1 MNARKATAALL
12 AGLLLLAT
20 PGCRASEEREMQAHP
35 TFMEST
41 LAGQWYAA
49 DGARLRRELDGYL
62 RAAPAPPPPAMAAI
76 LPHAGFVYSGPTAA
90 AAARA
95 LAAWTGLRRV
105 VLLGFTHHVGL
116 PDRISLPSRET
127 AYRSPLGTVPL
138 DRAALDALAA
148 TPLFVDVPATRDGE
162 NSVELI
168 VPLLQAA
175 LGDRPWTLVPLT
187 LGQLDAPHLDDAARA
202 IAPLLDGHTAVVAS
216 SDFTHYGDRFGYTPF
231 RDDVPARL
239 SALDHGAIAP
249 ILARD
254 AAAFDAYCRDTSAT
268 ICGQDPIGLLLRLLP
283 PTATGRELA
292 YDSSGAR
299 TGDYDSCVSYAALAF
314 DAPDAPPASD
324 SDASGASGTSG
335 ASDPFPPLADADKH
349 TLLTLARTVIDEAL
363 HGDAL
368 AELDDMSLPLTPAL
382 RERRGAFVTLTI
394 DGELR
399 GCIGEIL
406 PRRPLVRVV
415 ADHALSAA
423 FEDPRFPPLT
433 AAEWP
438 SVHIEISALTPPRPV
453 DSWRDIQIGRHG
465 MTLSLH
471 GRMAVFLPQV
481 APEQG
486 WDLETTLTHLSRKA
500 GLPSGAWRDPD
511 CRFTVFEAEVF
522 HE

>member
-1 MNARKATAALL
+1 MEARIAMAAILLGLGWTLGCGATEEDDMAAQ
-12 AGLLLLAT
+12 
-20 PGCRASEEREMQAHP
+20 SSY
-35 TFMEST
+35 MEST
-41 LAGQWYAA
+41 LAGQWYSA
-49 DGARLRRELDGYL
+49 DGTRLRRELDGYL
-62 RAAPAPPPPAMAAI
+62 QAAPVPAAPAMAAI
-76 LPHAGFVYSGPTAA
+76 LPHAGFVYSGPAA
-90 AAARA
+90 AAGVRA
-95 LAAWTGLRRV
+95 LAAWPRLERV

-116 PDRISLPSRET
+116 PGRISLPSRET
-127 AYRSPLGTVPL
+127 AYRSPLGSVPL
-138 DRAALDALAA
+138 DRAALDALA
-148 TPLFVDVPATRDGE
+148 TDPLFADVPATRSGE

-168 VPLLQAA
+168 VPLLQTA
-175 LGDRPWTLVPLT
+175 LAGRRWTLVPLT
-187 LGQLDAPHLDDAARA
+187 LGQLDAARLDAAARVL
-202 IAPLLDGHTAVVAS
+202 APLIDGRTAIVAS

-231 RDDVPARL
+231 RDDIPARL

-254 AAAFDAYCRDTSAT
+254 AAAFDAYCRDTGAT

-283 PTATGRELA
+283 PDTTGRELA
-292 YDSSGAR
+292 YDSSAAR
-299 TGDYDSCVSYAALAF
+299 TGDYDSCVTYAALAF
-314 DAPDAPPASD
+314 DAPGGAGLSGNSGRAGQSTPAPAL
-324 SDASGASGTSG
+324 SGT
-335 ASDPFPPLADADKH
+335 DKQ

-368 AELDDMSLPLTPAL
+368 SELDDTSLPLTPAL
-382 RERRGAFVTLTI
+382 KVRRGAFVTLTI

-438 SVHIEISALTPPRPV
+438 SVRIEISALTPPRPV
-453 DSWRDIQIGRHG
+453 DSWRDIEIGRHG

-471 GRMAVFLPQV
+471 GCMAVFLPQV

-486 WDLETTLTHLSRKA
+486 WDLETTLTHLARKA
-500 GLPSGAWRDPD
+500 GLPAQAWRDPEA
-511 CRFTVFEAEVF
+511 RFSVFEADVF

>member
-1 MNARKATAALL
+1 MAALL
-12 AGLLLLAT
+12 AGLLLVT
-20 PGCRASEEREMQAHP
+20 TGCRASEEQDMTAR
-35 TFMEST
+35 TSFMEST
-41 LAGQWYAA
+41 LAGQWYSA
-49 DGARLRRELDGYL
+49 DGTRLRRELDGYL
-62 RAAPAPPPPAMAAI
+62 KAAPSPAHPAMAAI
-76 LPHAGFVYSGPTAA
+76 LPHAGFIYSGPTAA

-95 LAAWTGLRRV
+95 IAAWPDLRRII
-105 VLLGFTHHVGL
+105 LLGFTHHVGL

-138 DRAALDALAA
+138 DRTALDTLAA
-148 TPLFVDVPATRDGE
+148 DPLFIDVPATRVGE

-175 LGDRPWTLVPLT
+175 LADRSWTLVPLT
-187 LGQLDAPHLDDAARA
+187 LGQLDAPHLDAAARA
-202 IAPLLDGHTAVVAS
+202 IAPLLDGHTAIVAS

-231 RDDVPARL
+231 RDDIPARL

-249 ILARD
+249 ILAHD
-254 AAAFDAYCRDTSAT
+254 AATFDAYCRDTSAT

-283 PTATGRELA
+283 LTATGRELA

-314 DAPDAPPASD
+314 DAPAAAPSEPSPSRDSRASSPPPPTL
-324 SDASGASGTSG
+324 SDT
-335 ASDPFPPLADADKH
+335 DKQ

-368 AELDDMSLPLTPAL
+368 SELDDMSLPQSPAL

-438 SVHIEISALTPPRPV
+438 SVRIEISALTPPHPV
-453 DSWRDIQIGRHG
+453 SSWHDIQIGRHG

-486 WDLETTLTHLSRKA
+486 WDLETTLTYLSRKA
-500 GLPSGAWRDPD
+500 GLPPQSWRDPE

>member
-20 PGCRASEEREMQAHP
+20 PGCRASEDRDMTEH
-35 TFMEST
+35 TSFMESN
-41 LAGQWYAA
+41 LAGQWYSA

-62 RAAPAPPPPAMAAI
+62 RAAPMPSHPAMAAV
-76 LPHAGFVYSGPTAA
+76 LPHAGFLYSGPCAA
-90 AAARA
+90 AGARA

-105 VLLGFTHHVGL
+105 ILLGFTHHVEL
-116 PDRISLPSRET
+116 PGQISLPSRDT

-148 TPLFVDVPATRDGE
+148 AEPGLFVDIPVTRHGE

-175 LGDRPWTLVPLT
+175 LDGRRWTLVPLT
-187 LGQLDAPHLDDAARA
+187 LGQLDADDLDAAA
-202 IAPLLDGHTAVVAS
+202 HVIAPLLDGHTAVVAS

-231 RDDVPARL
+231 RDDIPARL

-249 ILARD
+249 ILAHD
-254 AAAFDAYCRDTSAT
+254 AAAFDAYCRETSAT

-299 TGDYDSCVSYAALAF
+299 TGEYDSCVSYAALAF
-314 DAPDAPPASD
+314 DAPSASKP
-324 SDASGASGTSG
+324 SGESSPSSESSSSTSL
-335 ASDPFPPLADADKH
+335 PLAPSDKH

-368 AELDDMSLPLTPAL
+368 TELDDMSLPLTPAL
-382 RERRGAFVTLTI
+382 RERRGAFVTLNI

-438 SVHIEISALTPPRPV
+438 SVRIEISALTPPRPV
-453 DSWRDIQIGRHG
+453 GSWRDIQIGRHG

-486 WDLETTLTHLSRKA
+486 WDLETTLTYLARKA
-500 GLPSGAWRDPD
+500 GLPSDAWRDPA

>member
-20 PGCRASEEREMQAHP
+20 PGCRAEEEREMPAH
-35 TFMEST
+35 TSFMEST
-41 LAGQWYAA
+41 LAGQWYAD

-62 RAAPAPPPPAMAAI
+62 RAAPLPSAPAMAAI
-76 LPHAGFVYSGPTAA
+76 LPHAGFLYSGPCAA
-90 AAARA
+90 AGARA
-95 LAAWTGLRRV
+95 LAAWTDLRRV
-105 VLLGFTHHVGL
+105 ILLGFTHHVEL
-116 PDRISLPSRET
+116 PGQISLPSRDT
-127 AYRSPLGTVPL
+127 AYRSPLGTIPL
-138 DRAALDALAA
+138 DRAALDSLAA
-148 TPLFVDVPATRDGE
+148 AEPGLFVDIPSTRWGE

-175 LGDRPWTLVPLT
+175 LANRRWTLVPLT
-187 LGQLDAPHLDDAARA
+187 LGQLDADDLDAAAHA

-231 RDDVPARL
+231 RDDIPARL

-254 AAAFDAYCRDTSAT
+254 AAAFDAYCRETSAT

-299 TGDYDSCVSYAALAF
+299 TGDYTSCVSYAALAF
-314 DAPDAPPASD
+314 DAPAAEPSKNSGPSDAPGS
-324 SDASGASGTSG
+324 
-335 ASDPFPPLADADKH
+335 FPPLTPDDKH

-363 HGDAL
+363 HGGAL
-368 AELDDMSLPLTPAL
+368 SELDDMSLPLTPAL

-433 AAEWP
+433 SAEWP
-438 SVHIEISALTPPRPV
+438 TVHIEISALTPPHPV
-453 DSWRDIQIGRHG
+453 PSWQDIQIGRHG
-465 MTLSLH
+465 MTLSLR

-500 GLPSGAWRDPD
+500 GLPPDAWRDPA
-511 CRFTVFEAEVF
+511 CQFTVFEAEVF

>member
-1 MNARKATAALL
+1 MFAWPQPRLW
-12 AGLLLLAT
+12 
-20 PGCRASEEREMQAHP
+20 P
-35 TFMEST
+35 TSC
-41 LAGQWYAA
+41 
-49 DGARLRRELDGYL
+49 
-62 RAAPAPPPPAMAAI
+62 
-76 LPHAGFVYSGPTAA
+76 V
-90 AAARA
+90 
-95 LAAWTGLRRV
+95 
-105 VLLGFTHHVGL
+105 
-116 PDRISLPSRET
+116 
-127 AYRSPLGTVPL
+127 
-138 DRAALDALAA
+138 
-148 TPLFVDVPATRDGE
+148 
-162 NSVELI
+162 
-168 VPLLQAA
+168 
-175 LGDRPWTLVPLT
+175 
-187 LGQLDAPHLDDAARA
+187 

-231 RDDVPARL
+231 RDDIPARL

-249 ILARD
+249 ILAHD
-254 AAAFDAYCRDTSAT
+254 AAAFDAYCRETSAT

-299 TGDYDSCVSYAALAF
+299 TGEYDSCVSYAALAF
-314 DAPDAPPASD
+314 DAPSASKP
-324 SDASGASGTSG
+324 SGESSP
-335 ASDPFPPLADADKH
+335 SSESSPSPSLPLAPSDKH
-349 TLLTLARTVIDEAL
+349 PLLTLARTVIDEAL

-368 AELDDMSLPLTPAL
+368 TELDDMSLPLTPAL
-382 RERRGAFVTLTI
+382 RERRGAFVTLNI

-399 GCIGEIL
+399 CCIGEIL

-438 SVHIEISALTPPRPV
+438 SVRIEISALTPPRPV
-453 DSWRDIQIGRHG
+453 GSWRDIQIGRHG

-486 WDLETTLTHLSRKA
+486 WDLETTLTYLARKA
-500 GLPSGAWRDPD
+500 GLPSDAWRDPA

>member
-1 MNARKATAALL
+1 MTKARRPLPILIALL
-12 AGLLLLAT
+12 WMVS
-20 PGCRASEEREMQAHP
+20 GCAAEDSDMTNTHP
-35 TFMEST
+35 LYMEST

-49 DGARLRRELDGYL
+49 DGARLRRELDGFL
-62 RAAPAPPPPAMAAI
+62 RAAPAPARPAMAAI

-95 LAAWTGLRRV
+95 LAAWSDLRRV
-105 VLLGFTHHVGL
+105 VLLGFTHHVELPGL
-116 PDRISLPSRET
+116 ISLPSRET
-127 AYRSPLGTVPL
+127 AYRSPLGEVPL
-138 DRAALDALAA
+138 DRKALDALSEAS
-148 TPLFVDVPATRDGE
+148 PLFADVPATRLGE

-175 LGDRPWTLVPLT
+175 LAGRPWTLVPLT
-187 LGQLDAPHLDDAARA
+187 LGQLDDARLDAAAAA

-231 RDDVPARL
+231 RDDIPARL
-239 SALDHGAIAP
+239 SALDHGAIAA

-254 AAAFDAYCRDTSAT
+254 AAVFDAYCRDTGAT

-283 PTATGRELA
+283 PSATGRELA

-314 DAPDAPPASD
+314 DAPGAPASG
-324 SDASGASGTSG
+324 SAGESGAS
-335 ASDPFPPLADADKH
+335 ASSPAPALSDADKH
-349 TLLTLARTVIDEAL
+349 TLLTLARTIIDEAL
-363 HGDAL
+363 HGGAL
-368 AELDDMSLPLTPAL
+368 SELDDTSLPLTPAL
-382 RERRGAFVTLTI
+382 KARRGAFVTLTI

-438 SVHIEISALTPPRPV
+438 SVRIEISALTQPRPV
-453 DSWRDIQIGRHG
+453 DSWRDIEIGRHG
-465 MTLSLH
+465 MTLSLN

-500 GLPSGAWRDPD
+500 GLPPGAWRDPE

>member
-1 MNARKATAALL
+1 MTKARSLLPILIALL
-12 AGLLLLAT
+12 WMAAGCAAEDSDMNKNQ
-20 PGCRASEEREMQAHP
+20 PIC
-35 TFMEST
+35 MEST

-62 RAAPAPPPPAMAAI
+62 RAAPAPVHPAMAAI

-148 TPLFVDVPATRDGE
+148 SPLFVDVPATRDGE
-162 NSVELI
+162 NSIELI

-175 LGDRPWTLVPLT
+175 LADRPWTLVPLT

-231 RDDVPARL
+231 RDDIPARL

-249 ILARD
+249 ILAHD

-314 DAPDAPPASD
+314 DAPEDNAS
-324 SDASGASGTSG
+324 SSGGTGDSGTTG
-335 ASDPFPPLADADKH
+335 APGSFSPLAPDDKH

-438 SVHIEISALTPPRPV
+438 SVRIEISALTPPRPV
-453 DSWRDIQIGRHG
+453 DSWHDIQIGRHG

-500 GLPSGAWRDPD
+500 GLPADAWRDPA
-511 CRFTVFEAEVF
+511 CRFSVFEADVF

>member
-1 MNARKATAALL
+1 MTKARSLLPILIALL
-12 AGLLLLAT
+12 WMAV
-20 PGCRASEEREMQAHP
+20 GCAAEDSDMNKNQP
-35 TFMEST
+35 ICMEST

-62 RAAPAPPPPAMAAI
+62 RAAPAPAHPAMAAI

-105 VLLGFTHHVGL
+105 VLLGFTHHVWL

-148 TPLFVDVPATRDGE
+148 SPLFVDVPATRDGE
-162 NSVELI
+162 NSIELI

-175 LGDRPWTLVPLT
+175 LADRPWTLVPLT
-187 LGQLDAPHLDDAARA
+187 LGQLDAPHLDAAARA

-231 RDDVPARL
+231 RDDIPARL

-314 DAPDAPPASD
+314 DAPEDNASSSGGTGDTGSTGAPGSF
-324 SDASGASGTSG
+324 S
-335 ASDPFPPLADADKH
+335 PLAPADKH

-438 SVHIEISALTPPRPV
+438 SVRIEISALTPPRPV
-453 DSWRDIQIGRHG
+453 DSWHDIQIGRHG

-500 GLPSGAWRDPD
+500 GLPADAWRDPA
-511 CRFTVFEAEVF
+511 CRFSVFEADVF

>member
-1 MNARKATAALL
+1 MNTRKATAALL

-20 PGCRASEEREMQAHP
+20 PGCRASEEHDMTAH
-35 TFMEST
+35 TSFMEST
-41 LAGQWYAA
+41 LAGQWYSA
-49 DGARLRRELDGYL
+49 DGTRLRRELDGYL
-62 RAAPAPPPPAMAAI
+62 KSAPAPAHPAMAAI
-76 LPHAGFVYSGPTAA
+76 FPHAGFVYSGPTAA

-95 LAAWTGLRRV
+95 LAAWSGLRRV
-105 VLLGFTHHVGL
+105 ILLGFTHHVGL

-138 DRAALDALAA
+138 DRAALDTLAA
-148 TPLFVDVPATRDGE
+148 DPLFADIPATRDGE

-175 LGDRPWTLVPLT
+175 LADRLWTLVPLT
-187 LGQLDAPHLDDAARA
+187 LGQLDAPHLDAAARA
-202 IAPLLDGHTAVVAS
+202 IAPLLDGHTAIAAS

-231 RDDVPARL
+231 RDDIPARL

-254 AAAFDAYCRDTSAT
+254 ATAFEAYCRETSAT

-314 DAPDAPPASD
+314 DAPGETATSAPP
-324 SDASGASGTSG
+324 GTSGTSG
-335 ASDPFPPLADADKH
+335 PSGTPSPTLSSEDKQ

-368 AELDDMSLPLTPAL
+368 SELDDMSLPRSPAL

-438 SVHIEISALTPPRPV
+438 SVRIEISALTPPHPV
-453 DSWRDIQIGRHG
+453 SSWRDIQIGRHG

-486 WDLETTLTHLSRKA
+486 WNLETTLTYLARKA
-500 GLPSGAWRDPD
+500 GLPPEAWRDPA

>member
-1 MNARKATAALL
+1 M
-12 AGLLLLAT
+12 
-20 PGCRASEEREMQAHP
+20 PAHP
-35 TFMEST
+35 SFMEST

-62 RAAPAPPPPAMAAI
+62 RAAPLPAHPAMAAI
-76 LPHAGFVYSGPTAA
+76 LPHAGFLYSGPCAA
-90 AAARA
+90 VGARA

-105 VLLGFTHHVGL
+105 VLLGFTHHVEL
-116 PDRISLPSRET
+116 PGQISLPTRDT
-127 AYRSPLGTVPL
+127 AYRSPLGTIPL
-138 DRAALDALAA
+138 DRAALDSLAA
-148 TPLFVDVPATRDGE
+148 AEPGLFVDIPSTRHGE

-175 LGDRPWTLVPLT
+175 LADRRWTLVPLT
-187 LGQLDAPHLDDAARA
+187 LGQLDSDDLDAAAHA
-202 IAPLLDGHTAVVAS
+202 IAPLLDGHTALVAS
-216 SDFTHYGDRFGYTPF
+216 SDFTHYGDRFGYVPF
-231 RDDVPARL
+231 RDDIPARL

-249 ILARD
+249 ILAHD
-254 AAAFDAYCRDTSAT
+254 AEAFDSYCRETAAT
-268 ICGQDPIGLLLRLLP
+268 ICGQDPIGLLLRLVP

-299 TGDYDSCVSYAALAF
+299 TGEYSSCVSYATLAF
-314 DAPDAPPASD
+314 DAPDTSPTSRARGD
-324 SDASGASGTSG
+324 SGASAPTGDSG
-335 ASDPFPPLADADKH
+335 SFAPLADSDKH

-363 HGDAL
+363 HGGAL
-368 AELDDMSLPLTPAL
+368 SELDDMALPLTPAL

-453 DSWRDIQIGRHG
+453 DSWQDIEIGRHG
-465 MTLSLH
+465 MTLSLR

-500 GLPSGAWRDPD
+500 GLPADAWRDPA
-511 CRFTVFEAEVF
+511 CRFTVFEADVF